1 MVLTGIV
8 WLSRSLNYIDLI
20 KNKAYLSVYIFIFS
34 LIAPKIL
41 SLLLPLISFASI
53 AYSYNR
59 LKSDSEIVAM
69 ECAGISKSLLMLPAL
84 FFGLCVACMIF
95 IIEAHV
101 SPKNYKIFKSFQ
113 SDLRNNLV
121 ITSIQ

>member
-20 KNKAYLSVYIFIFS
+20 INKGLSLSVFWFVS

-41 SLLLPLISFASI
+41 SLLLPLSFASI
-53 AYSYNR
+53 AYSTII
-59 LKSDSEIVAM
+59 KIDSEIVAM

-84 FFGLCVACMIF
+84 FWFMCCLLDIHNKCK
-95 IIEAHV
+95 
-101 SPKNYKIFKSFQ
+101 P
-113 SDLRNNLV
+113 
-121 ITSIQ
+121 